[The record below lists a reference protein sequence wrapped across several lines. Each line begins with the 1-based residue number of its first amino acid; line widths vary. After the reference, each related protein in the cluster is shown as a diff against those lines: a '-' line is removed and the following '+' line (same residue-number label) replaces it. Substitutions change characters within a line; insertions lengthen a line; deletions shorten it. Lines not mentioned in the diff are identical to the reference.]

1 MKISDVLRTKGSA
14 VITVAPQET
23 IASLLGLLAQHNI
36 GAVVVSTDGTVVDG
50 IVSERDVV
58 RQLHARGTALLD
70 APVSSIMTAKVL
82 MCSPDDELTEIG
94 ALMTQNRI
102 RPLPVCVEGRLAA
115 IVSIGAIVKARSAQP
130 ADERDLYEAYITQ

>member
-36 GAVVVSTDGTVVDG
+36 GAVVVSSDGATVDG

-58 RQLHARGTALLD
+58 RQLHARGTELLE
-70 APVSSIMTAKVL
+70 APVASIMTAKVVA
-82 MCSPDDELTEIG
+82 CSPDDELTEIG
-94 ALMTQNRI
+94 ALMTENRI
-102 RPLPVCVEGRLAA
+102 RHLPVVVDGHLAA
-115 IVSIGAIVKARSAQP
+115 IISIGDVVKARMDQLAS
-130 ADERDLYEAYITQ
+130 ERDLYEAYITQ